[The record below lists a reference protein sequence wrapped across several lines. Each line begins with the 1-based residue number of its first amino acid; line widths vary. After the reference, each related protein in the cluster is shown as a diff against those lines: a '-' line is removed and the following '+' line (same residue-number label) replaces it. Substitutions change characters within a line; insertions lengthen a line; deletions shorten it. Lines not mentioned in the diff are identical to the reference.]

1 MFNVNLYRAVIHV
14 DSDMLTALVEDDGER
29 EERERT
35 GKGGNWNIIEIGRID
50 RELVYKIRTSQ
61 DGRRRNSK
69 KYIVGY
75 I

>member
-1 MFNVNLYRAVIHV
+1 MFDVHLYRAVIHV

-35 GKGGNWNIIEIGRID
+35 GKGVNWNIIEIGRID